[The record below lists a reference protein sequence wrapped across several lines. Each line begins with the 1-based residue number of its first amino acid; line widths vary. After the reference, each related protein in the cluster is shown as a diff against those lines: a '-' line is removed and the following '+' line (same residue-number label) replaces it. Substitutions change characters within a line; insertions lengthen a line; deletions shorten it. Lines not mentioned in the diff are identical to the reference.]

1 MRGKLIELLGNLTG
15 VTSMKTRYILYQSS
29 STQRVVAEL
38 IDIDS
43 VLISKEWRKHS
54 EEDWNFGKGITIPV
68 ESLIDLVNEI
78 QENDDD
84 RTK

>member
-1 MRGKLIELLGNLTG
+1 
-15 VTSMKTRYILYQSS
+15 MKTRYILYQSS
-29 STQRVVAEL
+29 STQRVVAVL
-38 IDIDS
+38 VNTNT
-43 VLISKEWRKHS
+43 VLISKEWRKNS
-54 EEDWNFGKGITIPV
+54 DEDWNFGKGVTIPV

>member
-1 MRGKLIELLGNLTG
+1 MRGKLIELLGNSTG
-15 VTSMKTRYILYQSS
+15 VNLMKTRYILYQSS

-38 IDIDS
+38 IGIDS

-54 EEDWNFGKGITIPV
+54 EEDWNIGKGISIPV
-68 ESLIDLVNEI
+68 EGLIGLVSKI